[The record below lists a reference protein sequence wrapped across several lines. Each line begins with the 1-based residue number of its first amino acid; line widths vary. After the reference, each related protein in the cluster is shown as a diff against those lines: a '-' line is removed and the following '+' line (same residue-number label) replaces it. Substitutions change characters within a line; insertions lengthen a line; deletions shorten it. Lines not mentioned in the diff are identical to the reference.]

1 MTKDIAGAVR
11 DFFGVSSAKPYRGKD
26 ITLGT
31 YSSVG
36 SGFSGRLK
44 PGDPDDF
51 LKLLEQRVNKMP
63 ARPRRAPRGA
73 SSRSS
78 KRKAPR
84 GKKRSIKRKAPIRK
98 STKRKKRKVSKP
110 KSVPLTVGT
119 CRKRIFDHEASTHNH
134 ANYSSFSSIG
144 KKADLMDMVA
154 QSILVHY
161 MHRCGDYRAN
171 KFVAPSGDQKGDAG
185 TAGLNVTSTWS
196 KMKFDFL
203 GQGATTTDNNDDTF
217 DLAGGTATLD
227 AMTTLLSAELL
238 TQVKYGRRLSQV
250 TVFRGDGATPQCIL
264 SDVGAGRNHIDVSCS
279 AKLKMQ
285 NTTEADAPALASGDF
300 NAGQVCDRTSALNIH
315 RNPLDGLAYTFRNA
329 VPKFKMQYLIGKSV
343 DERAALQLV
352 SVDSSTAAGGID
364 KVDFA
369 AQGTEWKAPPP
380 TPSTMFTNISGKKS
394 AMSVAPGGHA
404 NFSLYEHY
412 KGSVNGFFDR
422 YFAFRWTNSAPE
434 ATLPPGGSC
443 MLIGLKP
450 KYRTGATEDIKL
462 QLEYTFTYAAR
473 FSRAK
478 LMLMP
483 METDLI

>member
-1 MTKDIAGAVR
+1 MPVIQGFHYPNRPQSVTDAFAAAAFRRAERKSGARNVTGGIR
-11 DFFGVSSAKPYRGKD
+11 KP
-26 ITLGT
+26 T
-31 YSSVG
+31 
-36 SGFSGRLK
+36 
-44 PGDPDDF
+44 DDF
-51 LKLLEQRVNKMP
+51 EKLLQRINSMP
-63 ARPRRAPRGA
+63 ARGSKRGRMAPSRR
-73 SSRSS
+73 ST

-84 GKKRSIKRKAPIRK
+84 GRKTIKRKAPIRK

-119 CRKRIFDHEASTHNH
+119 CRKRIFDHEASTYNH
-134 ANYSSFSSIG
+134 SNYSSFSSIG

-171 KFVAPSGDQKGDAG
+171 KFVVPSGDQKGDAG
-185 TAGLNVTSTWS
+185 SAGLGVTSTWS

-203 GQGATTTDNNDDTF
+203 GQGASSVGYNDDTF
-217 DLAGGTATLD
+217 DLTGGTATLD
-227 AMTTLLSAELL
+227 TMTGLLSAELL
-238 TQVKYGRRLSQV
+238 SQASYGRRLSQV
-250 TVFRGDGATPQCIL
+250 TVFRGDGDTPQCIL
-264 SDVGAGRNHIDVSCS
+264 SDVSVGRNHIDVSCS
-279 AKLKMQ
+279 AKLKLQ
-285 NTTEADAPALASGDF
+285 NTTEADAPALASGDY
-300 NAGQVCDRTSALNIH
+300 NAGQVCDRTSAFNIH

-329 VPKFKMQYLIGKSV
+329 VPRFKMQYLIGKTV
-343 DERAALQLV
+343 PERAALELV
-352 SVDSSTAAGGID
+352 SNDPSTNHGGINT
-364 KVDFA
+364 VDFA
-369 AQGTEWKAPPP
+369 ANGNEWKAPPP

-394 AMSVAPGGHA
+394 AVSVAPGGHTS
-404 NFSLYEHY
+404 FSLYEHY
-412 KGSVNGFFDR
+412 KGPVNSFFDR
-422 YFAFRWTNSAPE
+422 YFASRGLSGTASNPVDV
-434 ATLPPGGSC
+434 LPPGGSS